1 MRMNLAIEMQDGT
14 TQEVTASA
22 ADIVKFED
30 KFNMSI
36 SKLESEMK
44 ITHLFFLAYTA
55 LKRQGKT
62 DLDFDG
68 WLDTIEGI
76 GASTKDPK

>member
-14 TQEVTASA
+14 TQEVTATA

-62 DLDFDG
+62 DLDFDA

>member
-44 ITHLFFLAYTA
+44 ITHLFFLAWSAENRTGETELEFEPWVKTIQIVKEGTA
-55 LKRQGKT
+55 KK
-62 DLDFDG
+62 
-68 WLDTIEGI
+68 
-76 GASTKDPK
+76 

>member
-62 DLDFDG
+62 DLDFDE

>member
-62 DLDFDG
+62 DLDFDA

-76 GASTKDPK
+76 GASAKDPK

>member
-30 KFNMSI
+30 KFTKKLSVQSC
-36 SKLESEMK
+36 SKLTAALYQPATLK
-44 ITHLFFLAYTA
+44 GQLLAILLKLQITMHSLL
-55 LKRQGKT
+55 QGVLEK
-62 DLDFDG
+62 
-68 WLDTIEGI
+68 
-76 GASTKDPK
+76 